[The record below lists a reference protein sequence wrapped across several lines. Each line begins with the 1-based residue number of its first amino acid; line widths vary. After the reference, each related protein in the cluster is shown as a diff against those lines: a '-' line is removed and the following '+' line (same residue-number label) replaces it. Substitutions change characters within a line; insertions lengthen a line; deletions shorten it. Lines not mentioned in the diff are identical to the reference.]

1 MKYELSISENGKNF
15 ISEKGNKELE
25 TLIKD
30 CDEIIVN
37 TMNK

>member
-15 ISEKGNKELE
+15 ISEKGNKKLE
-25 TLIKD
+25 ALIKD

-37 TMNK
+37 RIEK